1 MYVNSAM
8 RFASDGEWLTPKLM
22 GRLFLFKAPLLEW
35 LSALSIRSF
44 GLGLITV
51 RLPSLIAGALAV
63 VLVFFWTAR
72 RRTWVLAGVAAL
84 LLMFDPI
91 WRLFSRLAMTDV
103 LAATLAF
110 AAMFVVATDPMLAR
124 RRSRILFGALA
135 GLAVLAKSVV
145 GALPFGAL
153 VLYWIV
159 VRPRA
164 ARLAECAVAAVVVA
178 APWHLYQLV
187 AHPQWF
193 WTEYVRFQLLAV
205 GVTDA
210 SGVIG
215 VPLFYLRRML
225 VLDPVLSLL
234 SLIAAYGVVRTWRER
249 DPVRVAA
256 LSWAVMVILA
266 LAVFRGR
273 SVSYLPLLIPALCV
287 SVGLFLPRVLWPVA
301 AVLVIAVPFIKF
313 ADAPPAVESAA
324 AFRTYYLEGRDTTLA
339 IAAPDDAFYP
349 ITLPGLRVRYCY
361 VDPTGAVAKYLPH
374 YAQLGITIPAVQLA
388 DLPALEPVFASKL
401 AEWGVHSTEPVAEA
415 ILLRTPADLQL
426 VARAFPSTDFNV
438 PASWLPLL
446 SASHDA
452 HLTGERA
459 FLLVRGAVRHI
470 ARTLPAGW

>member
-8 RFASDGEWLTPKLM
+8 RIASDGEWLTPKLM
-22 GRLFLFKAPLLEW
+22 GRLFLFKAPLVQW
-35 LSALSIRSF
+35 LTALSIRSF

-51 RLPSLIAGALAV
+51 RLPSLLAGALAA

-72 RRTWVLAGVAAL
+72 RRTWVMAGAAAL
-84 LLMFDPI
+84 VLILDPI

-153 VLYWIV
+153 ILYWIV

-164 ARLAECAVAAVVVA
+164 ARLVECAVAAVVVA

-205 GVTDA
+205 GVTDP

-215 VPLFYLRRML
+215 IPLFYPRRML
-225 VLDPVLSLL
+225 VMDPVLSVLA
-234 SLIAAYGVVRTWRER
+234 LIAVYGV
-249 DPVRVAA
+249 
-256 LSWAVMVILA
+256 
-266 LAVFRGR
+266 
-273 SVSYLPLLIPALCV
+273 
-287 SVGLFLPRVLWPVA
+287 
-301 AVLVIAVPFIKF
+301 F

-349 ITLPGLRVRYCY
+349 ITLPGLTVRYCY

-374 YAQLGITIPAVQLA
+374 YAQLGITIPAGQLA
-388 DLPALEPVFASKL
+388 ELPALDPVFA
-401 AEWGVHSTEPVAEA
+401 
-415 ILLRTPADLQL
+415 
-426 VARAFPSTDFNV
+426 
-438 PASWLPLL
+438 
-446 SASHDA
+446 
-452 HLTGERA
+452 
-459 FLLVRGAVRHI
+459 
-470 ARTLPAGW
+470 